1 MNRDDL
7 KELALIKLE
16 DARVLL
22 ENERYDGAY
31 YLCGYVVECGLK
43 ACIAKQIKQYDF
55 PDRNTVNQSRTHDLE
70 KLVGTADLG
79 SDLAE
84 EMKKDKQFKRN
95 WVVVKDWSE
104 ESRYQR
110 HGEQEARDLY
120 SAITDKEGGVLQ
132 WIEQYW

>member
-43 ACIAKQIKQYDF
+43 ACIAKQTKQYDF
-55 PDRNTVNQSRTHDLE
+55 PDKDIIARSWTHKLITLARTAGLE
-70 KLVGTADLG
+70 
-79 SDLAE
+79 SDLDDK
-84 EMKKDKQFKRN
+84 MKKDDEFEKN
-95 WVVVKDWSE
+95 WGVAKDWKE
-104 ESRYQR
+104 DSRYRKHTEAQ
-110 HGEQEARDLY
+110 ARDLY
-120 SAITDKEGGVLQ
+120 SAIIDKEHGVLQ
-132 WIEQYW
+132 WMEQHW

>member
-43 ACIAKQIKQYDF
+43 ACIAKQTKQYDF
-55 PDRNTVNQSRTHDLE
+55 PDKDRGNQSWTHDLE
-70 KLVGTADLG
+70 RLVRTADLG
-79 SDLAE
+79 SDLSE
-84 EMKKDKQFKRN
+84 EMRKDKQFGQN
-95 WVVVKDWSE
+95 WGVVKDWRE
-104 ESRYQR
+104 DSRYR
-110 HGEQEARDLY
+110 KHTEAQARNLY
-120 SAITDKEGGVLQ
+120 SAIIDKEHGVLQ
-132 WIEQYW
+132 WMEQHW